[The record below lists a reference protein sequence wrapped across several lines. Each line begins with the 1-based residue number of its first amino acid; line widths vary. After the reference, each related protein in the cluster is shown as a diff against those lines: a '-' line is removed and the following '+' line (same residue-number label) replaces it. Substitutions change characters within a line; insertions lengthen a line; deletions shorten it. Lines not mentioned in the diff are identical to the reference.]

1 MVACDRRG
9 IGKSEF
15 DGQPQPL
22 RDVANYLHTL
32 LSEIKAAPP
41 YVLVSHSYGGILI
54 MAFAQRLPSE
64 VSALVYLD
72 APDVERTN
80 ADLRFDAMPKK

>member
-1 MVACDRRG
+1 LEPLSDQITAIAPVVACDRRG

-15 DGQPQPL
+15 DGQ
-22 RDVANYLHTL
+22 L